1 MNSVKNND
9 YYYLPKTTTEK
20 SATTTEEK
28 TSGVIVADGIAVAV
42 KMWDDHIERL
52 EAKLSFL
59 IRSNHDANLDLL
71 YQHEKKVA
79 TLKREINDAMEQRQM
94 LIGRSKLVLLGNP
107 YNLSS
112 K

>member
-1 MNSVKNND
+1 MNPIKNNN
-9 YYYLPKTTTEK
+9 YYYLPRATPEK
-20 SATTTEEK
+20 SAATEEK
-28 TSGVIVADGIAVAV
+28 MSDLTVVDEIEVPI

-71 YQHEKKVA
+71 YQYEKKVA
-79 TLKREINDAMEQRQM
+79 TLKREINDAMEQRQKI
-94 LIGRSKLVLLGNP
+94 IGRSKLVLLDNP

>member
-1 MNSVKNND
+1 MTVVD
-9 YYYLPKTTTEK
+9 E
-20 SATTTEEK
+20 
-28 TSGVIVADGIAVAV
+28 IDVAI

-71 YQHEKKVA
+71 YKYEKKVA
-79 TLKREINDAMEQRQM
+79 TLKREINDAIEQRHM
-94 LIGRSKLVLLGNP
+94 LIGRSKLVLLSNP

>member
-1 MNSVKNND
+1 MNSIKNND

-20 SATTTEEK
+20 SATTEEK
-28 TSGVIVADGIAVAV
+28 TSDAIVVDEIEFAA

-79 TLKREINDAMEQRQM
+79 TLKREINDATEQRQM

>member
-20 SATTTEEK
+20 SATTDEK
-28 TSGVIVADGIAVAV
+28 TGDVIVVDEIEVAV

-59 IRSNHDANLDLL
+59 IRSNHDTNLDLL
-71 YQHEKKVA
+71 YQYEKKVA
-79 TLKREINDAMEQRQM
+79 TLKREINDAMEQRQTF
-94 LIGRSKLVLLGNP
+94 IGRSKLVLLGNP

>member
-9 YYYLPKTTTEK
+9 YSYLPRKTTEK
-20 SATTTEEK
+20 SATTDEK
-28 TSGVIVADGIAVAV
+28 MRDVIVVDGIEFAV

-59 IRSNHDANLDLL
+59 IRSNHDADLDLL
-71 YQHEKKVA
+71 YEYEKKVA
-79 TLKREINDAMEQRQM
+79 ILKREINDAIEQRQM
-94 LIGRSKLVLLGNP
+94 LIGRSKLVLLSNP